1 MVGLKPERGD
11 IESDQGTKTAKT
23 GWLGASRSSRL
34 DSIYVEGYSQGFV
47 AFIGPGT
54 SCAAAIEG
62 SRWPQGKERW
72 MYSNEEN
79 CDEGSHQFKDVG
91 DKSYVAFYVETDTL
105 QSHRPLVSTASKF
118 M

>member
-1 MVGLKPERGD
+1 
-11 IESDQGTKTAKT
+11 
-23 GWLGASRSSRL
+23 
-34 DSIYVEGYSQGFV
+34 
-47 AFIGPGT
+47 
-54 SCAAAIEG
+54 
-62 SRWPQGKERW
+62 

-91 DKSYVAFYVETDTL
+91 ETSYVAFYVETDTL